1 MATRTMWR
9 CRLRDSRGA
18 TNSVPVSPAHTA
30 PRARPSRHTHDSSP
44 GPMQGCASLEP
55 PRLHDLGVL
64 HLCAHPHL
72 DCRRDGH
79 RVRLRSAPSPSSAAR
94 AAAFLAAARTA
105 YCQRRRA
112 ALATPAGG
120 SARSAATRRQA
131 CAPCRYC
138 VSAPA
143 ATASARSSPFST
155 APWRGTPP
163 DPRPLSRLES
173 ASSVPQ
179 NPAAR
184 PTAHRTFTRRARP
197 AHDASVA

>member
-18 TNSVPVSPAHTA
+18 TNSVPVSPATQL
-30 PRARPSRHTHDSSP
+30 RARVHPAIPTIRHQDPCKGVRHWSLLGFTTWECSICARILISIAVGTVIGCAFARPRPRRAPPARLLSSP
-44 GPMQGCASLEP
+44 P
-55 PRLHDLGVL
+55 PAL
-64 HLCAHPHL
+64 P
-72 DCRRDGH
+72 
-79 RVRLRSAPSPSSAAR
+79 
-94 AAAFLAAARTA
+94 AAAA
-105 YCQRRRA
+105 RA